1 MNKNIEKIDGYLK
14 DAALPEYVSEQH
26 RRQLRRQILNR
37 IERRQIMSVKV
48 RNWKYAAVIALICTG
63 VVAATVVGIK
73 IHNYRVVDKNSER
86 GYMLVSEDGRTATNV
101 TADVSPKKAI
111 EIAEET
117 ALLRQHGKRKLVGV
131 VEVEV
136 NGQLDNRTLSFEY
149 NLSDG
154 RTRKVGERDPYADY
168 PRTLTH
174 EQKEEMYQL
183 WHEQLDTT
191 EPDKFITTEERQVYG
206 SVFFFRKW
214 KLVLRDGTEVTYSI
228 GKLSEEHQDTIRT
241 VVRDPK
247 EAEQILQESR
257 EIANLR
263 QQNKRKLIGIK
274 ELKANDELDIR
285 VFVYRY
291 KLSDGRT
298 REISEGG
305 EVNHILNKEQRQEWR
320 QVKKAGPGEELGS
333 YEKTVEGRVFSFK
346 REKYFL
352 SDGTEVIWSVG
363 TPKDGQ

>member
-1 MNKNIEKIDGYLK
+1 MNKNIEKIERHLK
-14 DAALPEYVSEQH
+14 GVTLPEHVSEQH

-37 IERRQIMSVKV
+37 IERGQIMSVKV
-48 RNWKYAAVIALICTG
+48 RSWKYAAVIALICTG
-63 VVAATVVGIK
+63 IVGATLVGIK
-73 IHNYRVVDKNSER
+73 IHNYRVVDKNPER

-101 TADVSPKKAI
+101 TADVSPEQAI

-149 NLSDG
+149 NLSDS

-168 PRTLTH
+168 PRTLSR
-174 EQKEEMYQL
+174 EQKEEMDQL

-214 KLVLRDGTEVTYSI
+214 KLVLSDGTEVTYSI
-228 GKLSEEHQDTIRT
+228 GSPSEEHQDTIRT
-241 VVRDPK
+241 VERDPK
-247 EAEQILQESR
+247 EAEQILKESR

-263 QQNKRKLIGIK
+263 QRDKRKLIAVK
-274 ELKANDELDIR
+274 ELVANSELDIR
-285 VFVYRY
+285 VFVYQY

-298 REISEGG
+298 RDIGEGG
-305 EVNHILNKEQRQEWR
+305 ELNHILNKEQRQEWHNL
-320 QVKKAGPGEELGS
+320 KKEGPGEDLGT
-333 YEKTVEGRVFSFK
+333 YEQKVKDRLFVFK
-346 REKYFL
+346 RQRFIL